1 MGYMH
6 IENLYK
12 NQEIMLFKEC
22 YAMEKI
28 HGTSAHVAH
37 KDGALRFFAGGATHS
52 LFVELFNQDFL
63 LEKCRGINVIV
74 YGEAYGGKLQ
84 GMSATYGPN
93 MKFIAF
99 DVQIEGMWLSVPQA
113 EEFCREAGLEF
124 VHYVRISTNLNDI
137 DAQRDAHSVQAVRN
151 GMGDGHI
158 REGVVLRP
166 LIELTKNNGERV
178 ISKHKRDEFKET
190 KTQREVDPEKLKVLE
205 DAQAIADEWVTPM
218 RIQHVLDKIENPC
231 MEKMRQIMDAMFEDV
246 EREGKDE
253 IVWSAEVK
261 KAVGK
266 ATAVGVKAYFQD
278 QLRTQ

>member
-1 MGYMH
+1 
-6 IENLYK
+6 
-12 NQEIMLFKEC
+12 MLFKEC

-63 LEKCRGINVIV
+63 LEKFRGINVIV

-84 GMSATYGPN
+84 GMSATYGST

-137 DAQRDAHSVQAVRN
+137 DAQRDAYSVQAVRN

-190 KTQREVDPEKLKVLE
+190 KTPREVDPEKLKVLE

-246 EREGKDE
+246 EREGRDE

-261 KAVGK
+261 KAIGK

-278 QLRTQ
+278 QLRK